1 MSHDTST
8 STEEVAIEI
17 ASRFVLAG
25 SPRSVEH
32 YGDGLINRTF
42 LVVVEAVGYILQRIN
57 RTVFPEPERIM
68 YNLSLLQGH
77 LTRHAKPGL
86 RVPALIP
93 ARDGQLFVRD
103 ERGEVWRMMEL
114 IPNAGN
120 LKRIQNM
127 DQAREVGRI
136 LGRFHVLV
144 SDLPPSQLAVTL
156 PGFHVTPAYLE
167 RFVGI
172 LAAGISDRRG
182 EVAEAIEL
190 VTERQAHAGVLE
202 EARRKGQ
209 IPERVIHGDPKLDN
223 ILFDRETGRAA
234 SLIDLDTVQPG
245 LAHYDLG
252 DCLRSCCSVRS
263 GPTDVEGRFDLD
275 LCRAILGAYAYE
287 TEGLL
292 DGDEIEL
299 FFDAIRLIPFELG
312 LRFLMDHLEGDRY
325 FRVTERGQNLRKAR
339 GQLALVE
346 DIEGKESEIRK
357 ILAESFRSSRRPL

>member
-1 MSHDTST
+1 MSDGTSE
-8 STEEVAIEI
+8 STDEVAVDV
-17 ASRFVLAG
+17 AGRFAISG
-25 SPRSVEH
+25 QPQSVEP

-42 LVVVEAVGYILQRIN
+42 LVVAEDNGYILQRIN
-57 RTVFPEPERIM
+57 GSVFPEPERIM
-68 YNLSLLQGH
+68 SNLSLLQGH
-77 LTRHAKPGL
+77 LSRHVEPGL

-103 ERGEVWRMMEL
+103 EQGEVWRMMEL
-114 IPNAGN
+114 IPNAGS
-120 LKRIQNM
+120 LKSIQNP
-127 DQAREVGRI
+127 DQARQIGRI
-136 LGRFHVLV
+136 LGRFHALL
-144 SDLPPSQLAVTL
+144 SDLPPSRLAVTL
-156 PGFHVTPAYLE
+156 PGFHVTPRYLE
-167 RFVGI
+167 RFAGI
-172 LAAGISDRRG
+172 LAAGISGRRG

-190 VTERQAHAGVLE
+190 VTERQARAGVLE

-245 LAHYDLG
+245 LVHYDLG

-263 GPTDVEGRFDLD
+263 GSADVEGRFDLD
-275 LCRAILGAYAYE
+275 LCRAILGAYADE

-292 DGDEIEL
+292 GEGEIEL
-299 FFDAIRLIPFELG
+299 LFDAIRLIPFELG

-339 GQLALVE
+339 TQLALVE
-346 DIEGKESEIRK
+346 DIEGKESEIRQ
-357 ILAESFRSSRRPL
+357 ILAESFGSSRRHL